1 MRWRRA
7 EAAAEA
13 TRRADADGDNGSGAP
28 YFHPDFLGGAGRSGG
43 WVRGR
48 HRVLRPRVIDAK
60 DCAGMSSHKLA
71 RTEKMSN
78 ASFVFLS

>member
-28 YFHPDFLGGAGRSGG
+28 YFHPDFLGGAGR
-43 WVRGR
+43 VGR
-48 HRVLRPRVIDAK
+48 VVIRPKVIDAK
-60 DCAGMSSHKLA
+60 DCVGMSSYKLA
-71 RTEKMSN
+71 RTEKKSN
-78 ASFVFLS
+78 ASNA